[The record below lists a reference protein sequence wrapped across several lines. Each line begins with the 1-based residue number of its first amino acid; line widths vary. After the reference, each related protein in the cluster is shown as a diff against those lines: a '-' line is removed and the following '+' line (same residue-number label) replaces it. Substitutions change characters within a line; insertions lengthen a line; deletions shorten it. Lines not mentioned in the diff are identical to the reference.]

1 MIKMMSL
8 YSSGALGVG
17 VGVGGVEVL
26 DGSLVGAELHAAPH
40 QVHVLT
46 AQHAAAA
53 PQPQPQPISEYLTIC
68 FISYLYL
75 VFLTLEIR

>member
-1 MIKMMSL
+1 MMSL

-26 DGSLVGAELHAAPH
+26 DGSLVGSELHAAPH
-40 QVHVLT
+40 PVHVLS

-53 PQPQPQPISEYLTIC
+53 PQPQPQTISEYLIIIC
-68 FISYLYL
+68 LSNNNNKILL
-75 VFLTLEIR
+75 I

>member
-1 MIKMMSL
+1 MMSL

-26 DGSLVGAELHAAPH
+26 DGSLVGSELHAAPH
-40 QVHVLT
+40 PVHVLS

-53 PQPQPQPISEYLTIC
+53 PQPQPQPISEYLIIIC
-68 FISYLYL
+68 LSNNNN
-75 VFLTLEIR
+75 